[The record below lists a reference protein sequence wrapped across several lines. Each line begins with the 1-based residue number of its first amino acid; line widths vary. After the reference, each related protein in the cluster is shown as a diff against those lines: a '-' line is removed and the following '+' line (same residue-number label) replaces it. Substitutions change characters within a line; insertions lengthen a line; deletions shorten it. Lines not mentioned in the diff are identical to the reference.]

1 MQAGN
6 LLVFTLG
13 GGIFVVDRVVHGNV
27 GEFTLVGRIFIVVFT
42 LVSFMTTVRVLVL
55 VLFIVCWW
63 LRLIIIQAICLPQAG
78 HIRGGRREYV

>member
-6 LLVFTLG
+6 LVVFTLG
-13 GGIFVVDRVVHGNV
+13 GGTFVVDRVEHGNF

-42 LVSFMTTVRVLVL
+42 LVGFVATVRVLVL

-63 LRLIIIQAICLPQAG
+63 LRLFIIQALCLPQAG
-78 HIRGGRREYV
+78 QIRGGMCDYV